1 MSWIGKIGLAVIGAT
16 CLFSCDLI
24 HDDDMKCQHYTA
36 DGVPFAYVGLNI
48 SAGNANQVTKANP
61 TGGEEGDGREEG
73 VRDENVVSTI
83 TAFFFESDNGIN
95 SDASTKI
102 VARQSWSSSA
112 FTYTGN
118 MQYTTDPIEVL
129 NLQVG
134 HTYDVLVVTNVDPP
148 FGMEVK
154 TLGELRNM
162 TTSDIWKYE
171 RDWTSNDE
179 RYIHTKFVMASADA
193 GNKLFIHNANSSTNP
208 ATASQINVER
218 LSARVDYQAKGS
230 EGEADG
236 VYTVKDKTT
245 NTEIG
250 KAKILGAMLINTLNA
265 TAPSYLFKHVTKEN
279 EDFTTGAIDY
289 LGLETVKGGNVATN
303 YVLDPKSREGK
314 HKADFEPVT
323 YYPNIGYAEL
333 DWSQKILTESCVVGL
348 TDDYMCIGYP
358 KENVNRIGKRTHTTG
373 VVFQAQYIPTD
384 FAEGDTYF
392 ERNGKVFATLEAMEQ
407 AYDGTGLSWK
417 YITGHIKDDGK
428 DIWDDVT
435 TWEELRT
442 EIIARIKMDDPAGY
456 RAWLVE
462 KTKNRTGKFKEGSTT
477 KSWLRWDRYVTNVL
491 KYRTDAEGKKAEVD
505 VNAEEG
511 TTRRLLHD
519 ASGVATYKEG
529 ICYYTYWI
537 KHANDQDPSNDLVKG
552 KSEGGGVMEYAIVRN
567 NIYKL
572 RVMSIS
578 TPGGDIP
585 GDRTVNVNV
594 LVENW
599 DPLNREDIV
608 IK

>member
-95 SDASTKI
+95 SDASTPI
-102 VARQSWSSSA
+102 VARQSWQSSA
-112 FTYTGN
+112 FTYKGN
-118 MQYTTDPIEVL
+118 TQYTTDPIEVEH
-129 NLQVG
+129 LQVG

-162 TTSDIWKYE
+162 TTSDIYE

-208 ATASQINVER
+208 ATTSLINVER
-218 LSARVDYQAKGS
+218 LSARVDYQARGS
-230 EGEADG
+230 EGEAAG

-245 NTEIG
+245 NAEIG

-314 HKADFEPVT
+314 HKADFELVT

-333 DWSQKILTESCVVGL
+333 DWSQKILTESCVAGL
-348 TDDYMCIGYP
+348 KEDYKCIGYP
-358 KENVNRIGKRTHTTG
+358 KENVNRVGKRTHTTG
-373 VVFQAQYIPTD
+373 VVFQARFTPTG

-417 YITGHIKDDGK
+417 YITGHINDDGK

-462 KTKNRTGKFKEGSTT
+462 KTKNRTGAFISNNT
-477 KSWLRWDRYVTNVL
+477 KPKLRWDRYVTNVL
-491 KYRTDAEGKKAEVD
+491 KYSATGGKATVD
-505 VNAEEG
+505 VGASDG
-511 TTRRLLHD
+511 FTRNLLHQ

>member
-73 VRDENVVSTI
+73 VRNENVVSNI
-83 TAFFFESDNGIN
+83 TAFFFESADGKGIN
-95 SDASTKI
+95 SDASTPI
-102 VARQSWSSSA
+102 VARQYWSSKN

-118 MQYTTDPIEVL
+118 TQYTTEPIEVL

-134 HTYDVLVVTNVDPP
+134 HTYDVLVVTNVDPL
-148 FGMEVK
+148 FGMDVN

-162 TTSDIWKYE
+162 TTSDIWKYG
-171 RDWTSNDE
+171 RDWASTEE

-208 ATASQINVER
+208 ATTSLINVER
-218 LSARVDYQAKGS
+218 LSARVDYRAKGS
-230 EGEADG
+230 EGEAGG

-245 NTEIG
+245 GKEIG
-250 KAKILGAMLINTLNA
+250 KAKIQGAMLINTLNA
-265 TAPSYLFKHVTKEN
+265 DAPSYLFKHVTKEN

-303 YVLDPKSREGK
+303 YVLDPKSRAGK
-314 HKADFEPVT
+314 YKSDFESVI
-323 YYPNIGYAEL
+323 YYPNIGYADL
-333 DWSQKILTESCVVGL
+333 DWSKKILTKSCVAGL
-348 TDDYMCIGYP
+348 TDDYKCIGYP

-373 VVFQAQYIPTD
+373 VVFQAQYTPTG
-384 FAEGDTYF
+384 FVEGDTYF
-392 ERNGKVFATLEAMEQ
+392 EWNGEIFATLEAMEQ

-435 TWEELRT
+435 TWASLRT
-442 EIIARIKMDDPAGY
+442 DIIARIKVDDPAGY
-456 RAWLVE
+456 QAWLVGKSKNQE
-462 KTKNRTGKFKEGSTT
+462 GTLDDATKKN
-477 KSWLRWDRYVTNVL
+477 LRWDWYVTNFLRYSVSG
-491 KYRTDAEGKKAEVD
+491 GKATVD
-505 VNAEEG
+505 VGASDG
-511 TTRRLLHD
+511 FTRNLLHQ

-529 ICYYTYWI
+529 ICFYTYWI